1 MNYVGIDLGTTN
13 SAISVYDGEHTQIL
27 KSPEQY
33 DVTPSVIYYDKRG
46 NKYVG
51 TRAYNNSVRNEDNA
65 AMLFK
70 RFMGTSTKIYI
81 KALDKELT
89 PEECSAEVLR
99 TLYGYL
105 PEEIR
110 NDEKT
115 GTVITVPAAFNQM
128 QKDATMQAAEIAGI
142 GKVALMQE
150 PVAAVMSVM
159 KNRKSDGMFL
169 IYDLGGGTLDI
180 AIAESISGK
189 VNLLAH
195 GGIAMCG
202 GRDFDRIIF
211 DNIVKPWL
219 LKNFNLPDDFSIHP
233 QYKQLRRMALW
244 AVEKAKIELSS
255 REESIISLSETE
267 LNAHDLDKEEIY
279 IDIPLERKVF
289 DDLIHGKVMDSISAV
304 RETLEKAGLT
314 PHDIERIVFIG
325 GPTQYKPLRDKV
337 SFELGIAQSTDV
349 NPMTAVSEGAAI
361 FAESID
367 WSQKKKSRKSSK
379 GSLKTGDL
387 NIQFNYIARTPSDK
401 AKLVIK
407 AVDRLDDKIEIQI
420 DNLDTGWTSGKIPLT
435 DSISTA
441 LPLSKF
447 GENTFKVFVFD
458 NNGMPISLKE
468 DKIVITKTAASID
481 AIPASSSIGVEARDK
496 IGGKLVLDYLVREGD
511 KLPVKGTKTFKS
523 EESLKA
529 GSPGSIRFKLW
540 EGEIEDPIE
549 DNRFIGTFEIR
560 GTDFDSGV
568 IPAGADLI
576 LDYEMLDSG
585 NIIFDVTVPSIGNS
599 FHSGRNF
606 YSRESGQIDYSQA
619 SKLIESE
626 AENIENKIDTIEQVV
641 YDERLEKAKEKIE
654 RASTIDENSDPE
666 TTKQAMDDIQDA
678 KKILA
683 KVKKENLKKIREI
696 ELRETIDFF
705 ENVLKEYAK
714 SIDVNKFDNLVRS
727 AQRAMETNSSD
738 FDGYLSEMRSL
749 NFDIL
754 WRQDWFVVN
763 QFKNMVE
770 NPYQFSNQ
778 TEFTRLSEQG
788 MRAIQNDD
796 IDQLRRIVAQLAQ
809 IQIGGSSMEDNLY
822 KDANIIRGQ

>member
-1 MNYVGIDLGTTN
+1 MKYVGIDLGTTN
-13 SAISVYDGEHTQIL
+13 SAISTFDGEHTQVF
-27 KSPEQY
+27 KSPEQH

-51 TRAYNNSVRNEDNA
+51 SRAYNSSVRDEKNS

-81 KALDKELT
+81 KNIDKELT

-105 PEEIR
+105 PEEVR
-110 NDEKT
+110 NDENT

-128 QKDATMQAAEIAGI
+128 QKDATMQAAELAGI

-159 KNRKSDGMFL
+159 KNRKSDGLFL
-169 IYDLGGGTLDI
+169 IYDLGGGTLDV

-202 GRDFDRIIF
+202 GRDFDRILF
-211 DNIVKPWL
+211 DNVVKPWL
-219 LKNFNLPDDFSIHP
+219 LSNFNLPEDFTTNP
-233 QYKQLRRMALW
+233 QYKTLRRMALW
-244 AVEKAKIELSS
+244 ALEKAKIELSA
-255 REESIISLSETE
+255 RDEAIISLPETE
-267 LNAHDLDKEEIY
+267 LNINDLDGEEIY
-279 IDIPLERKVF
+279 IDIPLNRNTF
-289 DDLIHGKVMDSISAV
+289 DDLIHDKIIDSIEAV
-304 RETLEKAGLT
+304 RESLEKAGLT
-314 PHDIERIVFIG
+314 SHDVERIVFVG

-367 WSQKKKSRKSSK
+367 WSQENRSRKSSK
-379 GSLKTGDL
+379 GSLKSNKLD
-387 NIQFNYIARTPSDK
+387 IQFNYIARTPSAK
-401 AKLVIK
+401 AKLVVK
-407 AVDRLDDKIEIQI
+407 TNNAQADGVEIQI
-420 DNLDTGWTSGKIPLT
+420 DNLDSGWTSGKMPLN
-435 DSISTA
+435 DGISTH
-441 LPLSKF
+441 LPLSKP

-458 NNGMPISLKE
+458 SNGMPIALAE
-468 DKIVITKTAASID
+468 DKIIITKTAASID
-481 AIPASSSIGVEARDK
+481 AIPASSSIGIEARDK
-496 IGGKLVLDYLVREGD
+496 LGGKLVLDYLVKEGD
-511 KLPVKGTKTFKS
+511 KLPVKGSKTFKS

-529 GSPGSIRFKLW
+529 GSPSSIRFKLW

-576 LDYEMLDSG
+576 LEYEMLDSG
-585 NIIFDVTVPSIGNS
+585 NIVLEVSVPSIGNS
-599 FHSGRNF
+599 FQSGRNF

-619 SKLIESE
+619 SQLVESE
-626 AENIENKIDTIEQVV
+626 VERIENKIDTIEDKVH
-641 YDERLEKAKEKIE
+641 DSRLEEARKKIE
-654 RASTIDENSDPE
+654 HASTIDKESDPE
-666 TTKQAMDDIQDA
+666 AAKQAMDDIQDA

-683 KVKKENLKKIREI
+683 KVKRENLKEIRQI
-696 ELRETIDFF
+696 ELDGVIDFF
-705 ENVLKEYAK
+705 ENTLKEFARPVD
-714 SIDVNKFDNLVRS
+714 INKFDNLVRS
-727 AQRAMETNSSD
+727 AKRAIDKNSSD
-738 FDGYLSEMRSL
+738 FDGYISEMKDL

-754 WRQDWFVVN
+754 WKQDWFVVS
-763 QFKNMVE
+763 QFKSMIE
-770 NPYQFSNQ
+770 NPYQFSDQ
-778 TEFTRLSEQG
+778 TLFARLSEQG
-788 MRAIQNDD
+788 MQAMQNDD
-796 IDQLRRIVAQLAQ
+796 INQLRQIVAQLAQ
-809 IQIGGSSMEDNLY
+809 IQIGGVSMQDDIFSS
-822 KDANIIRGQ
+822 ANIIRGH